1 MIVRGAPIACARNRI
16 PSASSTARKQRMPYG
31 DGKHKRSRPVWQ
43 TRAAPYLNAFFR
55 NGRQVSRGRR
65 TFPTRSPTRNL
76 SKSERVLLRMA
87 RFRPRAAHR
96 NEPQQRTKQPHTAPS
111 STHGHGERREAAG
124 QVPGVRRFHSRARGK
139 TSGAY
144 PVFATVS
151 VPPTGAGKDGKR
163 DSIRRKVFEE
173 KRGGVW

>member
-1 MIVRGAPIACARNRI
+1 MANAGGSI
-16 PSASSTARKQRMPYG
+16 PERLFPKRTPSIQR
-31 DGKHKRSRPVWQ
+31 
-43 TRAAPYLNAFFR
+43 
-55 NGRQVSRGRR
+55 RR

-76 SKSERVLLRMA
+76 SKSERVLLRMD

-96 NEPQQRTKQPHTAPS
+96 NEPHQCTKQSHTASS

-151 VPPTGAGKDGKR
+151 VSPTGAGKDGKR

-173 KRGGVW
+173 KRGGVWGGGRGTFLQKGSPSPSPMFFRRIYVETTPVRGLP

>member
-1 MIVRGAPIACARNRI
+1 MIVRGAPFACARNRI

-76 SKSERVLLRMA
+76 SKSERVLLRMD

-96 NEPQQRTKQPHTAPS
+96 NEPHQCTKQSHTAPS

-139 TSGAY
+139 RRERIRYWRPFPFRPRARGK
-144 PVFATVS
+144 
-151 VPPTGAGKDGKR
+151 TGRG
-163 DSIRRKVFEE
+163 IR
-173 KRGGVW
+173 